1 MGLGT
6 SRVPQARHSAWSLVR
21 EGVFEVKVTL
31 EGTDEPLTEGQSA
44 NKHEKD
50 LQKLKE
56 RLER

>member
-6 SRVPQARHSAWSLVR
+6 SRVPQASTL
-21 EGVFEVKVTL
+21 GVFEAKVTL
-31 EGTDEPLTEGQSA
+31 EGADEPLTEDQSA